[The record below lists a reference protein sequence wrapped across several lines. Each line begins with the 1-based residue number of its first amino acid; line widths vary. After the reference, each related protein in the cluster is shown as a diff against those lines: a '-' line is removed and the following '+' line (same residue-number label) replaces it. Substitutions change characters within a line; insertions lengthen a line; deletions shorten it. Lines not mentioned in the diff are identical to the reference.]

1 MGNRLYSGTTWGS
14 RWVTLK
20 IPYNL
25 TESFIFLNRKV
36 VRLRRFIIQHVS
48 LMLQW
53 KCVLLLAK
61 LVEMDCDFWPHQR
74 GLGPSGGCGLTRL
87 ELVPYEP
94 PANGIVHAVALRST
108 NPASWLSTNPALQGD
123 GAEYSCWR
131 DEYSHSDNQRA
142 AQLML
147 ISSSSLAV
155 TTEPHQ
161 WTKRSKQQQ
170 QLCQLKR
177 SEAYFNWEISFLLQ
191 QGG

>member
-1 MGNRLYSGTTWGS
+1 MCPIISKAWKDGLWFHVIG
-14 RWVTLK
+14 
-20 IPYNL
+20 
-25 TESFIFLNRKV
+25 
-36 VRLRRFIIQHVS
+36 RR
-48 LMLQW
+48 
-53 KCVLLLAK
+53 
-61 LVEMDCDFWPHQR
+61 PHQR
-74 GLGPSGGCGLTRL
+74 WSGPSGGCGLVS
-87 ELVPYEP
+87 VPYEP
-94 PANGIVHAVALRST
+94 PANGIVHAVALQST

-147 ISSSSLAV
+147 ISSSSIAV

-177 SEAYFNWEISFLLQ
+177 SEAYFNVSFFKGRINTRNLSLQ
-191 QGG
+191 HLWRLTLMDRSREMKNQT